1 MCEVKK
7 RCRECGV
14 MEGRDNECNK
24 QFCLQCLK
32 NRDSGHK
39 CYMSPLSDKA
49 PLNDEVLYMFYDFE
63 TTQDTNCGDN
73 SYEHVPNLVCVQ
85 QFCAVCEDDSDMDVD
100 CWRCGKRK
108 QFLDRSGW

>member
-1 MCEVKK
+1 
-7 RCRECGV
+7 
-14 MEGRDNECNK
+14 
-24 QFCLQCLK
+24 
-32 NRDSGHK
+32 
-39 CYMSPLSDKA
+39 MSPLSDKA

-100 CWRCGKRK
+100 CRSCGKRK
-108 QFLDRSGW
+108 QFLDRSSWWFNFQYI